1 MAVNQIKSNIFIH
14 RISQTDSGVFTIKTS
29 NVKNKFRKITIIY
42 KVLNYNHL
50 QGVRQRRFRLT
61 RAVLGHPA
69 GVIVE
74 DVEGLRWS
82 GARWDE
88 RLDGGKRGGA
98 GEKTGE

>member
-1 MAVNQIKSNIFIH
+1 MVAFATKIRRSKVVVMEGESKMAVMH
-14 RISQTDSGVFTIKTS
+14 RCT
-29 NVKNKFRKITIIY
+29 Y
-42 KVLNYNHL
+42 L

-82 GARWDE
+82 GARRDE
-88 RLDGGKRGGA
+88 GLDGGKRGGA
-98 GEKTGE
+98 GKKTGE